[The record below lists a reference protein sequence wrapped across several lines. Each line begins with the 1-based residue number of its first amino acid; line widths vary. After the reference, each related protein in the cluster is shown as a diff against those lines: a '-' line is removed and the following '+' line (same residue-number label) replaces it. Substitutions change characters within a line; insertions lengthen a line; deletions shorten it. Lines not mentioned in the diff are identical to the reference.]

1 MIKSLYPKFQDWSKF
16 GSIYIISDTH
26 FEDSDCKFMD
36 PNWITPEEHMQIIK
50 STKMSTGD
58 TLIHLGDVGNP
69 DYIDELKCKNKI
81 LISGNHD
88 ILSKVASHFTEV
100 YTGPLFIADRI
111 LLSHEPI
118 MGLEGFALN
127 IHGHDHADTKRINHI
142 NLASN
147 VYHYQVFN
155 LGSMIKGGI
164 LADIPNYHRITI
176 DKATI
181 KKEKREDINSFLELI
196 KINPLETPFEDI
208 PEACKYCPTHP
219 SNGGTGFCHCILGQP
234 KITC

>member
-1 MIKSLYPKFQDWSKF
+1 MIKSLYPKFQEWSKF

-26 FEDSDCKFMD
+26 FEDPDCKFMD

-69 DYIDELKCKNKI
+69 NYIDELKCKNKI

-118 MGLEGFALN
+118 LGLEGFALN
-127 IHGHDHADTKRINHI
+127 IHGHDHADTQRINHI

-164 LADIPNYHRITI
+164 LADIPNYHRVTI

-181 KKEKREDINSFLELI
+181 KKERREDIDSFLESI
-196 KINPLETPFEDI
+196 KPLTEPFENI
-208 PEACKYCPTHP
+208 PEACRYCPTHP

>member
-1 MIKSLYPKFQDWSKF
+1 MIKSLYPIFQKWSAT
-16 GSIYIISDTH
+16 GSVYIISDTH

-36 PNWITPEEHMQIIK
+36 PNWITPQEHMEIIK
-50 STKMSTGD
+50 GSVRKGD

-69 DYIDELKCKNKI
+69 TWLDELKCYKV
-81 LISGNHD
+81 LLTGNHD
-88 ILSKVASHFTEV
+88 ILSKIGCHFDEI

-155 LGSMIKGGI
+155 LGNMIKGGI
-164 LADIPNYHRITI
+164 LSNIPNYHRITI
-176 DKATI
+176 DKATL
-181 KKEKREDINSFLELI
+181 KKEGQTNIDSFLESI
-196 KINPLETPFEDI
+196 RPLTEPFENI
-208 PEACKYCPTHP
+208 PEACRYCPTHP